1 MGAAYTLI
9 VNKVWRQNSWLL
21 LLLLTAVFWR
31 LPNISFALNQ
41 CSFGARQMAENVVLC
56 APESSHWTEKTCK
69 RKTRKEVSNAG
80 PFRRTAS
87 PLASLMCREEVS
99 CRDTGVTLL
108 FFESLD
114 GEIFSNFIWKKKRS
128 PLLKSL
134 ILIGWTQS
142 KGPHPLD
149 WWEYCKCLLF
159 WNIKIMHVAS
169 QIQRGGLT
177 TSPAW
182 LLDEPPWLHTYVS
195 DH

>member
-21 LLLLTAVFWR
+21 LLLLTAIFWR
-31 LPNISFALNQ
+31 LPNISSALNQ

-99 CRDTGVTLL
+99 CRDTAGTLWCHSAVLWVTGWGDFFKLYMKKKKDPRFWKASFWL
-108 FFESLD
+108 GEPSPKVPTLWTDGSTVNACFFEIL
-114 GEIFSNFIWKKKRS
+114 RS
-128 PLLKSL
+128 
-134 ILIGWTQS
+134 
-142 KGPHPLD
+142 
-149 WWEYCKCLLF
+149 C
-159 WNIKIMHVAS
+159 M
-169 QIQRGGLT
+169 
-177 TSPAW
+177 
-182 LLDEPPWLHTYVS
+182 
-195 DH
+195 